1 MLAMIWE
8 ISKVSKGNESLCDRL
23 ICLCIPR
30 PSDAV
35 ENSRKKQEGLTSR
48 WDLFVKCRS
57 KAKNELSKSTWT
69 TSTISSA
76 LFKFYFWLMKTIWN
90 SKRENLVLKVNIV
103 MDDRMWITIFW
114 CSSQRLRTSKHSPNF
129 VALRQFSH
137 VTSVFDTGRGDHLHN
152 YKHFN
157 KWPVVS
163 FFCWGQTG

>member
-1 MLAMIWE
+1 MGDFESQQGQRVLMWQVDLSVHSKTKWCSWE
-8 ISKVSKGNESLCDRL
+8 LQ
-23 ICLCIPR
+23 
-30 PSDAV
+30 
-35 ENSRKKQEGLTSR
+35 KKARRFDLEMRSFCQMSFQGQEWT
-48 WDLFVKCRS
+48 VKI
-57 KAKNELSKSTWT
+57 NLDNIYNFFSTF
-69 TSTISSA
+69 
-76 LFKFYFWLMKTIWN
+76 FKFYFWLMKTIWN

-114 CSSQRLRTSKHSPNF
+114 CSSQRLRTSKQSPNF

-157 KWPVVS
+157 KWPMVS